1 MIGVTEAVA
10 VVILIF
16 FASGVIVAV
25 VVLSAWAIRREDRRL
40 TLTGRAPDRLSSG
53 VRRLMGV
60 GLRNVDTEQAR
71 LIRELARQ

>member
-1 MIGVTEAVA
+1 MTGVVEAVA
-10 VVILIF
+10 IVILIF

-25 VVLSAWAIRREDRRL
+25 MILSAWAIRREDRRL

-60 GLRNVDTEQAR
+60 GLRDVDAELKR
-71 LIRELARQ
+71 LAREFVRQ